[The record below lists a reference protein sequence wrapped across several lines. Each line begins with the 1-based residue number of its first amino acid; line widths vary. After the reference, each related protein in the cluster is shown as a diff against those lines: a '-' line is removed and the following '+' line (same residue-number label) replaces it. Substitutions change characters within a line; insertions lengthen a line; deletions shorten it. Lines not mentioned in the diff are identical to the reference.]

1 MSKKSRRPNR
11 VKQLAQ
17 RKINKKAKKILR
29 QQQRAKGFIPP
40 KHVTI
45 TNCKC
50 KYESVEEEI
59 DERTKAAAEQIK
71 IMRSK
76 LPILLNR
83 LKKIPDPRN
92 PEKSKHKLTVI
103 MIYGILTFV
112 YQMASRR
119 EADRTMTR
127 PIFMEN
133 LMLLFPELESIPHN
147 DTLMRLSAQIDV
159 CLIESAHIELIRRMI
174 RNKKFRRYLIC
185 NCYPI
190 AIDGTQKMV
199 RDYIWSEECSER
211 KIKSKKSKKTRKK
224 EKERKEEKVPK
235 MQYFVYVLEAC
246 LAFHNGLVIPL
257 MSEFLNYAEGDIA
270 HDKQDCE
277 LKAFKRLAKR
287 LKKEFGKLKIM
298 VLIDGLYPNGPIMEL
313 CLKNQWQ
320 FMIVLQD
327 KSLKTVWDEYEGL
340 KKLLPKNCHF
350 KKWGNRKQHFQ
361 WVNDIDYYYDSDK
374 KKIVLHVVTC
384 KEEWLEIDKNTGLQV
399 TKTSNHAWISSKPL
413 NCLNVHERCN
423 QAARHRWGIESGFLV
438 EKHQGYQYEHCFSY
452 NWNAM
457 RGYHYLMHLAHMF
470 NVLAQYSACFVKYIK
485 DMGMRGTIQFICETM
500 AASLLN
506 AVRVKALLSPPLL
519 IRLL

>member
-29 QQQRAKGFIPP
+29 QQQRAEGFIPS

-59 DERTKAAAEQIK
+59 DERTKAAAKQIK
-71 IMRSK
+71 IMRGK

-92 PEKSKHKLTVI
+92 PKKSKHKLTVI

-112 YQMASRR
+112 YQMTSRR
-119 EADRTMTR
+119 EANRTMTR
-127 PIFMEN
+127 PIFMQN
-133 LMLLFPELESIPHN
+133 LQLLFPELESVPHN
-147 DTLMRLSAQIDV
+147 DTLMRLLARIDV
-159 CLIESAHIELIRRMI
+159 SQIESAHIELIRRLV
-174 RNKKFRRYLIC
+174 RNKKFRRYLI
-185 NCYPI
+185 NQCYPV

-199 RDYIWSEECSER
+199 RDYIWSKECQQR
-211 KIKSKKSKKTRKK
+211 KVKSKKSKKDK
-224 EKERKEEKVPK
+224 KEEKKPK
-235 MQYFVYVLEAC
+235 MQYYVYVLEAS
-246 LAFHNGLVIPL
+246 LAFHNGLVIPM
-257 MSEFLNYAEGDIA
+257 MSEFLNYAEGDISQN
-270 HDKQDCE
+270 KQDCE
-277 LKAFKRLAKR
+277 LKAFKRLAER

-313 CLKNQWQ
+313 CKKYHWQ

-327 KSLKTVWDEYEGL
+327 KSLKSVWDEYAGL
-340 KKLLPKNCHF
+340 KKLLPKNCHIQ
-350 KKWGNRKQHFQ
+350 KWGNRKQRFQ

-384 KEEWLEIDKNTGLQV
+384 KEEWLEIDKNTGVQV
-399 TKTSNHAWISSKPL
+399 TKTSKHAWISSKPL
-413 NCLNVHERCN
+413 TGQNVHERCN
-423 QAARHRWGIESGFLV
+423 LAARHRWGIESGFLV

-457 RGYHYLMHLAHMF
+457 RGYHYLMRLAHMF
-470 NVLAQYSACFVKYIK
+470 NVLTQYSVCFVKYIK
-485 DMGMRGTIQFICETM
+485 ESGVRGAILFIRETM
-500 AASLLN
+500 AASLLKD
-506 AVRVKALLSPPLL
+506 VRVKSLLSPPFR